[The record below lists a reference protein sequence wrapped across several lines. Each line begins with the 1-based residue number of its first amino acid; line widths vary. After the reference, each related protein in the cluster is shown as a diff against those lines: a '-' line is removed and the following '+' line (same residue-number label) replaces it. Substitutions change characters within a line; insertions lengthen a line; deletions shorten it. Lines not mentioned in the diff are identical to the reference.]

1 MTLSARDNKLRSLR
15 KKLKEL
21 EVNNKNT
28 HSLKDA
34 IDNIMK
40 YLIQQEKLK
49 QNNKER
55 IQCAKKHIDAVL
67 KDIN

>member
-34 IDNIMK
+34 IARK
-40 YLIQQEKLK
+40 TKTK
-49 QNNKER
+49 
-55 IQCAKKHIDAVL
+55 
-67 KDIN
+67 